1 MNESGDLTRAE
12 FYDRLK
18 GQIEHEDELI
28 NIRVVWQLLAQSFLF
43 STYATLLNAK
53 GEAKSQLL
61 VQQQEFLLWAVPIVA
76 LIAGMLASISI
87 YTSIYTIEDLGS
99 MYRKFLEEQRADKDR
114 TTRLFPP
121 HSRSGRNQELGKGGA
136 HWAAALIR
144 FDLAGNFGKTCCLC
158 FLARAN
164 VLLPEIVTISIFLLS
179 SVRQMT
185 NALSCRMAH

>member
-53 GEAKSQLL
+53 GEAKSQLF

-99 MYRKFLEEQRADKDR
+99 MYREFLEEQRADKDR

-121 HSRSGRNQELGKGGA
+121 KGGA
-136 HWAAALIR
+136 HWVAPRIR
-144 FDLAGNFGKTCCLC
+144 FDLAGNFVETCYLC
-158 FLARAN
+158 FLARAKA
-164 VLLPEIVTISIFLLS
+164 LLQVIVTISIFLLS

-185 NALSCRMAH
+185 SALSCRMAH

>member
-1 MNESGDLTRAE
+1 MNRGDLTRAE

-53 GEAKSQLL
+53 GEAKSQLF

-99 MYRKFLEEQRADKDR
+99 MYRKFLEEEGADKDR

-121 HSRSGRNQELGKGGA
+121 IQGPEAIRSWARWSRHTPAIAFTLPLCGS
-136 HWAAALIR
+136 IR
-144 FDLAGNFGKTCCLC
+144 K
-158 FLARAN
+158 
-164 VLLPEIVTISIFLLS
+164 S
-179 SVRQMT
+179 
-185 NALSCRMAH
+185 

>member
-18 GQIEHEDELI
+18 AQIEHEDELI

-53 GEAKSQLL
+53 GEAKSQLF

-121 HSRSGRNQELGKGGA
+121 IQGPDAIRSWARVAPIGLPLLFVLTWLG
-136 HWAAALIR
+136 I
-144 FDLAGNFGKTCCLC
+144 
-158 FLARAN
+158 LARLVVSA
-164 VLLPEIVTISIFLLS
+164 S
-179 SVRQMT
+179 
-185 NALSCRMAH
+185 